1 MTVVPL
7 VEHMG
12 KDTHGCHWRSTILL
26 YVCRDADVAT
36 AAVAAATTVVTCS
49 PRLNQLQL
57 PYLLCGF
64 WPKDLPSLRVP
75 DAFRC
80 ATATRTQPLAMYYP
94 RGVQH
99 AAASVGHGSARPGPS
114 PCRPR

>member
-1 MTVVPL
+1 MNT
-7 VEHMG
+7 M
-12 KDTHGCHWRSTILL
+12 
-26 YVCRDADVAT
+26 CRDADVAT
-36 AAVAAATTVVTCS
+36 ATVAAATTVVTCS

-99 AAASVGHGSARPGPS
+99 AAASVGHGPS